1 MSPSPPDGLVENL
14 RRLDPELRLR
24 WGQHQHRVDHRGAG
38 ARGAQEQWQQE
49 RPSPVGTSPRALDW
63 WEGWSSGFLHVTAL
77 AHPIA
82 YPWSFIAAHLKHLS
96 LEAHHAK
103 DALIERLDA
112 AEREEEMAAKR
123 KWATGNE
130 AAAKTLFD
138 DWGWEQKRKISTFV
152 PGENPHI
159 TSCDGFVVYDRRRV
173 PDVSTSG
180 PING

>member
-24 WGQHQHRVDHRGAG
+24 WGQHQHKWIIEVR
-38 ARGAQEQWQQE
+38 ARGERQEQWQQE
-49 RPSPVGTSPRALDW
+49 RPSPVGTSPRSLDW

-103 DALIERLDA
+103 GCASSSA
-112 AEREEEMAAKR
+112 
-123 KWATGNE
+123 
-130 AAAKTLFD
+130 
-138 DWGWEQKRKISTFV
+138 STR
-152 PGENPHI
+152 PSE
-159 TSCDGFVVYDRRRV
+159 RRRWRR
-173 PDVSTSG
+173 SREMG
-180 PING
+180 YR